1 MAADEA
7 RALSF
12 QRLVRVLLCPAPG
25 AHSQCQAPRSL
36 EYGCPTMSETALP
49 VYML

>member
-1 MAADEA
+1 MAVDEA

-25 AHSQCQAPRSL
+25 AYSQRQAPRSL
-36 EYGCPTMSETALP
+36 ECGCPTMSESALP
-49 VYML
+49 VNML